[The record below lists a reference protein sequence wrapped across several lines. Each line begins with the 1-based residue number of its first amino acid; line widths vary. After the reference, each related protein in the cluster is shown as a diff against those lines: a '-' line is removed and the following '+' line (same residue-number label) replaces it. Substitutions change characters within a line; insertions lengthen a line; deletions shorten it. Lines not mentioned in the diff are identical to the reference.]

1 MFNYVK
7 IYYTIKLNTM
17 GKMKEKFMN
26 VRQHDRH
33 DDDAYHYEQWKT
45 EEESK
50 ERILTSKDVLS
61 DLFKKIGESYV

>member
-1 MFNYVK
+1 MD
-7 IYYTIKLNTM
+7 
-17 GKMKEKFMN
+17 

-50 ERILTSKDVLS
+50 ERMLTSKGMLTN
-61 DLFKKIGESYV
+61 LFKRMGESYE

>member
-1 MFNYVK
+1 
-7 IYYTIKLNTM
+7 M
-17 GKMKEKFMN
+17 GKMKEIFMD
-26 VRQHDRH
+26 VRKHDRH

-45 EEESK
+45 EEQSE

>member
-1 MFNYVK
+1 MR
-7 IYYTIKLNTM
+7 
-17 GKMKEKFMN
+17 KMKEKFMD

-50 ERILTSKDVLS
+50 ERMLTSKDVLS